1 MSDETMRIPV
11 ACKHC
16 GAAMGAMVMV
26 DDTIYLDTGN
36 FLASSGRRYC
46 HGCGRP
52 FHFQRPKVSWR
63 VLVQQYQQRLTA
75 AVGSAE

>member
-52 FHFQRPKVSWR
+52 FHFQRPRYRGGCWCSSINN
-63 VLVQQYQQRLTA
+63 
-75 AVGSAE
+75 G